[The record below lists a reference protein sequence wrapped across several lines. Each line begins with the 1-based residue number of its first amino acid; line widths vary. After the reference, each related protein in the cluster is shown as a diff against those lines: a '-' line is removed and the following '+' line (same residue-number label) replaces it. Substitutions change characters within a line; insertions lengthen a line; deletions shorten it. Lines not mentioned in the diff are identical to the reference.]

1 MRKPEN
7 QKSERG
13 SRLAGAVAAAVGI
26 AALLSGCGSSSK
38 NSSAHSVTTTPVLP
52 TTSTP
57 APATTAPA
65 TTTTTKSS
73 KLSPA
78 AKLILALG
86 KPPKTSAMPLSLR
99 GSKTGAV
106 PLSAGSR
113 KHHAAGAIATTN
125 GGALVGYLVFKNR
138 KDALADLEANPP
150 DSGPNKIIA
159 RSLSGLPQPTYVLK
173 ALGNGYVVRYVVFV
187 DGPVIVNA
195 WAYGQKGKAA
205 ERKLLTIVEEN
216 ARWAR
221 TRLAAARKTTE

>member
-1 MRKPEN
+1 MRKPVN
-7 QKSERG
+7 QKYTEG
-13 SRLAGAVAAAVGI
+13 TRLLAAAGAAFGA
-26 AALLSGCGSSSK
+26 AALLAGCGSSSR
-38 NSSAHSVTTTPVLP
+38 SSAPPSATTTPVLP

-57 APATTAPA
+57 APATTAPG
-65 TTTTTKSS
+65 TTTTKTPST
-73 KLSPA
+73 LSPT

-86 KPPKTSAMPLSLR
+86 KPPKNSTMPLSLR
-99 GSKTGAV
+99 GSRTGAV
-106 PLSAGSR
+106 PLSDSSR

-138 KDALADLEANPP
+138 KDALADLAANPP
-150 DSGPNKIIA
+150 NTGPNKIIG

-221 TRLAAARKTTE
+221 GRLAAARKTAG